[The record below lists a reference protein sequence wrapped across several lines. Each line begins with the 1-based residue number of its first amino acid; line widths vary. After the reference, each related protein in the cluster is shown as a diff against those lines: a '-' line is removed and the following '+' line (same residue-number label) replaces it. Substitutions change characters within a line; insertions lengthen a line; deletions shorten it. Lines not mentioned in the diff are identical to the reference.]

1 MESVERRDFMIK
13 PYFETENGKLFHGC
27 CLEIMKDIPDKS
39 IDMILC
45 DLPYGVTNCKWDNI
59 IALDNIWLEYKRL
72 LKLNRMVV
80 LTAGQPFAS
89 FLICS
94 NLKWFKYDLIW
105 EKSHATGFLNAN
117 VCPLRSHETI
127 LIFSNGKMIYNPQL
141 SKKSIDKI
149 RPPSNSGKS
158 DCYNSFFATADRT
171 IPDNMAYPKSIIKI
185 NSPNHGE
192 KGLHPTQK
200 PIALFRYLILTY
212 TNKGDTVLDNCIGSG
227 TTAVAAETAGRKWIG
242 IEKDENYCQKA
253 AKRIRTETRQLT
265 IT

>member
-1 MESVERRDFMIK
+1 MVK
-13 PYFETENGKLFHGC
+13 PYFETKNGKLYHGD

-89 FLICS
+89 SLIYS
-94 NLKWFKYDLIW
+94 NPEWFKYDLIW
-105 EKSHATGFLNAN
+105 EKSHATGHLNAYKA
-117 VCPLRSHETI
+117 PLRSHETL
-127 LIFSNGKMIYNPQL
+127 LIFGNGKTVYNPQL
-141 SKKSIDKI
+141 KPKPIENI
-149 RPPSNSGKS
+149 RPIPSAEPQSN
-158 DCYNSFFATADRT
+158 CYNKYSRISKAPIDVSF
-171 IPDNMAYPKSIIKI
+171 PKSVLKF
-185 NSPNHGE
+185 NSANRDEG
-192 KGLHPTQK
+192 KLHPTQK
-200 PIALFRYLILTY
+200 PIKLFRYLILTY